1 MHKSSEHSDK
11 DCVWNEDAP
20 TVISCALSEDKRS
33 LWPSSP
39 QALFVFRRQCL
50 GRKGHKIV
58 KINYKDANGKIIELE
73 VSDEVGTF
81 YLEAIEK
88 EKSNDR
94 RNSRP
99 DRHSQ
104 LSTFE
109 YEDARYFSDGSD
121 LLADLI
127 ESEAISHA
135 MSNLTERQQY
145 LIRKCFMEGWSY
157 TDLANLE
164 GKDESAIRHAV
175 DRAKKKLREVLK

>member
-1 MHKSSEHSDK
+1 M
-11 DCVWNEDAP
+11 
-20 TVISCALSEDKRS
+20 
-33 LWPSSP
+33 
-39 QALFVFRRQCL
+39 
-50 GRKGHKIV
+50 

-81 YLEAIEK
+81 YLESITQ

-99 DRHSQ
+99 DRHTQ

-109 YEDARYFSDGSD
+109 YEDARYFSDGTD

-127 ESEAISHA
+127 ESEAVRKA
-135 MSNLTERQQY
+135 MACLSERQQY

-157 TDLANLE
+157 TDLAALE
-164 GKDESAIRHAV
+164 GKDESAVRHAV